1 MVTPLF
7 QSGAVQ
13 NQASDVPVSPG
24 TLLKAVTVLLLAY
37 LLARLTSYLLTT
49 AADRLATHR
58 FRVTLLVPIAKL
70 AIYGAG
76 AWVVIRLLFDL
87 STTQLV
93 AFSGLLG
100 AALGLGLKD
109 LVADLLGGLVLV
121 AEQPYQIG
129 DKVSIDDYYGE
140 VVDIGV
146 RSTTLVTP
154 GDTLVT
160 VPNYLFFD
168 ESIANANAGNAE
180 MLVTV
185 EFFVDPE
192 TDVEH
197 AREIVEE
204 ALITSPYVYVT
215 DDLPAEVLVEDD
227 LYYRTLTGRAYVTD
241 LRKELHFR
249 SDVTRRV
256 LDRFSEAGIRSP
268 KVPAGVDDA
277 SREPSTQN

>member
-100 AALGLGLKD
+100 AAPGLGLKD